1 MLVNLKNGDTTMT
14 LSKLGAEPQSVIF
27 EGREYIW
34 NGDKEFWPRRAPL
47 LFPTIGPTKDN
58 KIKAKGSYYDM
69 PGNGFARDV
78 EFELVESSMS
88 SATFKLEDNEEF
100 RTKYY
105 PYGFKLTVTYTLLP
119 NGYEASAE
127 IYAKEDLPYTFG
139 WHPAFSLDINGKGT
153 ALDSY
158 TVSFEAEE
166 RLGKK
171 TAVNG
176 VFEYTKDFLVGD
188 SIDLSREVLD
198 KGAIVLDGIKSTEV
212 TLTSS
217 LGEHGVTATIGDM
230 KTLTI
235 WTKEKKHAQYCCIEP
250 MLSFGDTKRCEDINE
265 MKESSHLKAGE
276 SVTYT
281 NTFTFF

>member
-14 LSKLGAEPQSVIF
+14 ISTLGAEPQSVVF

-47 LFPTIGPTKDN
+47 LFPTIGPTKNN
-58 KIKAKGSYYDM
+58 KIKAKGQYYDM

-78 EFELVESSMS
+78 EFSLAESNGTY
-88 SATFKLEDNEEF
+88 ATFILEDSDEF
-100 RTKYY
+100 RAKYY
-105 PYGFKLTVTYTLLP
+105 PFGFRLTVTYTLLP

-127 IYAKEDLPYTFG
+127 IYAKEDLYYTFG

-153 ALDSY
+153 PLDSY
-158 TVSFEAEE
+158 TVNFEEE
-166 RLGKK
+166 EHLDKK

-188 SIDLSREVLD
+188 SIDLSRKILD
-198 KGAIVLDGIKSTEV
+198 HGAIVLDGIKSSEV

-217 LGEHGVTATIGDM
+217 LGEHGITATIGDM

-235 WTKEKKHAQYCCIEP
+235 WTKELKHAQYCCIEP
-250 MLSFGDTKRCEDINE
+250 MLSFGDTTRDENIEK
-265 MKESSHLKAGE
+265 MSVSSFLGKGE
-276 SVTYT
+276 TKTYT
-281 NTFTFF
+281 NVFTFF

>member
-14 LSKLGAEPQSVIF
+14 LSTLGAEPQSVIF

-47 LFPTIGPTKDN
+47 LFPTIGPTKDS
-58 KIKAKGSYYDM
+58 KIKAKGKYYDM
-69 PGNGFARDV
+69 PNNGFARDV
-78 EFELVESSMS
+78 EWKLVEKSDK

-105 PYGFKLTVTYTLLP
+105 PFGFVLTVTYTLLA

-139 WHPAFSLDINGKGT
+139 WHPAFSLNINGEGT
-153 ALDSY
+153 PLDSY
-158 TVSFEAEE
+158 TVNFEAEE
-166 RLGKK
+166 RLDKK

-188 SIDLSREVLD
+188 TLDLSRSVLD
-198 KGAIVLDGIKSTEV
+198 KGAIILDGIKSTEV

-217 LGEHGVTATIGDM
+217 KGEHGVTATIGDM

-235 WTKEKKHAQYCCIEP
+235 WTKEIKHAQYCCIEP
-250 MLSFGDTKRCEDINE
+250 MLSFGDTTREENIEK
-265 MKESSHLKAGE
+265 MKESSHLKKGE

-281 NTFTFF
+281 NRFTFF